1 MIRNAVLLVCLIV
14 AACAS
19 QKEPAQALLDEI
31 RLTLAG
37 TAADAAKYVPDQLRA
52 LQDEIDALQRSFD
65 RGDYAAVVSRGPA
78 VLAAAG
84 DLFGAATAA
93 KGDRNRALEGE
104 WSTLAETLPDRMSAL
119 TTRIDLKPTR
129 SKGKSAAEKDLEARQ
144 AALRD
149 VYSLWSKARS
159 AFASRNLDEAV
170 QTAEEVKTKI
180 DALEEAPASSGR

>member
-1 MIRNAVLLVCLIV
+1 MIRNAVLLICLIV

-37 TAADAAKYVPDQLRA
+37 TAADAAKYVPVRLHT
-52 LQDEIDALQRSFD
+52 LQDELDELQRTFD
-65 RGDYAAVVSRGPA
+65 HGDYAAVVSRGPA

-84 DLFGAATAA
+84 DLFGAASAA
-93 KGDRNRALEGE
+93 KGDRNRALAGE
-104 WSTLAETLPDRMSAL
+104 WSTLAETLPNRMSAL
-119 TTRIDLKPTR
+119 TTRIDVLAKR
-129 SKGKSAAEKDLEARQ
+129 SKGKSAADKDLEARQ

-170 QTAEEVKTKI
+170 QTAEAVKAKI
-180 DALEEAPASSGR
+180 EALDETPVSSGR